1 MSIKDELLKKMRKEE
16 KKVDVKESM
25 KEEPVQKEKVK
36 RTGTRKNKTESGEI
50 VKKEDRK
57 ISAKNAVAE
66 AEEGIAAKAG
76 KKSGQRKA
84 AAGTEKQTKE
94 AADKKAVKVQKNKRL
109 NVKAAEV
116 KEKAADKNVNAAEK
130 KTAEKKNVRRTAKKA
145 EKSTEINVKEM
156 NGKNNGGIELKNQEQ
171 TSKLK
176 IIPLGGLEQIG
187 MNITAFEYEDSII
200 VVDCG
205 LSFPEDDMYG
215 IDLVIPDVTY
225 LKENIEK
232 VKGFFITHGHEDHI
246 GAIPYVLKDINV
258 PIYATKLTI
267 GIIEHKLKEHNML
280 TKVKRKV
287 VKYGQHINLGCF
299 RVEFIK
305 TNHSIQDAAALAIY
319 SPAGIVVHT
328 GDFKVDYTPVF
339 GDAIDLQRFG
349 EIGKKGVLA
358 LMCDSTNAERQGFTK
373 SEKTVGK
380 TFEELFADHKN
391 SRIIVATFASNVDRV
406 QQIINTAYKYGRKVA
421 VEGRSMVNIIG
432 IASELGY
439 INIPDN
445 TLIDIDEVKRY
456 PDEQTVLITTGSQG
470 EAMAALSRMASGVHR
485 KVTIKPNDTIVLSS
499 NPIPGNE
506 KAVSRIINE
515 LSMKGANVIFQDVH
529 VSGHACE
536 EEIKLI
542 YSLVRPKYSIPVH
555 GEYRHLIAQAKIAE
569 NIGIPKE
576 NIFLLSSGD
585 VLELDEESAAVNGK
599 VHTGA
604 IMVDGLGVGD
614 VGNIVLRDRQHLA
627 EDGIIIVVMTLEA
640 GSGQVLAG
648 PDIVSR
654 GFVYVRGA
662 ESLMEEAK
670 NVLDDKMQYC
680 MDKGITDWGKI
691 KTEIKDSLGDFVWKE
706 TKRRPMIMPIIMEV

>member
-1 MSIKDELLKKMRKEE
+1 
-16 KKVDVKESM
+16 M
-25 KEEPVQKEKVK
+25 KKEK
-36 RTGTRKNKTESGEI
+36 TE
-50 VKKEDRK
+50 
-57 ISAKNAVAE
+57 
-66 AEEGIAAKAG
+66 
-76 KKSGQRKA
+76 
-84 AAGTEKQTKE
+84 
-94 AADKKAVKVQKNKRL
+94 
-109 NVKAAEV
+109 
-116 KEKAADKNVNAAEK
+116 
-130 KTAEKKNVRRTAKKA
+130 
-145 EKSTEINVKEM
+145 
-156 NGKNNGGIELKNQEQ
+156 
-171 TSKLK
+171 KLK

-215 IDLVIPDVTY
+215 IDLVIPDITY
-225 LKENIEK
+225 LRDNIEK

-246 GAIPYVLKDINV
+246 GAIPYVLNEINV
-258 PIYATKLTI
+258 PVYATKLTN
-267 GIIEHKLKEHNML
+267 GIIEHKLRENNML

-319 SPAGIVVHT
+319 SPAGTVIHT

-349 EIGKKGVLA
+349 ELGKKGVLA
-358 LMCDSTNAERQGFTK
+358 LMCDSTNAERPGFTR
-373 SEKTVGK
+373 SEKTVGR
-380 TFEELFADHKN
+380 TFDELFADHKN

-406 QQIINTAYKYGRKVA
+406 QQIINTAYKYGRKVV

-445 TLIDIDEVKRY
+445 TLIDIELLKNY
-456 PDEQTVLITTGSQG
+456 PDEKTVLITTGSQG
-470 EAMAALSRMASGVHR
+470 EAMAALSRMAGGTHK

-506 KAVSRIINE
+506 KAVSRVINE

-529 VSGHACE
+529 VSGHACQ

-542 YSLVRPKYSIPVH
+542 YSLVHPKYAIPVH
-555 GEYRHLIAQAKIAE
+555 GEYRHLIAQAKVAE
-569 NIGIPKE
+569 ELGIPKD

-585 VLELDEESAAVNGK
+585 VLELDEDSARVTGR

-627 EDGIIIVVMTLEA
+627 EDGIIIVVLTLEG
-640 GSGQVLAG
+640 GSGQLLAG

-670 NVLDDKMQYC
+670 HVLDDKMQYC

>member
-1 MSIKDELLKKMRKEE
+1 MN
-16 KKVDVKESM
+16 M
-25 KEEPVQKEKVK
+25 KE
-36 RTGTRKNKTESGEI
+36 N
-50 VKKEDRK
+50 
-57 ISAKNAVAE
+57 
-66 AEEGIAAKAG
+66 
-76 KKSGQRKA
+76 
-84 AAGTEKQTKE
+84 KE
-94 AADKKAVKVQKNKRL
+94 AGISQNDS
-109 NVKAAEV
+109 
-116 KEKAADKNVNAAEK
+116 
-130 KTAEKKNVRRTAKKA
+130 KKA
-145 EKSTEINVKEM
+145 ERPERKKRTSVKE
-156 NGKNNGGIELKNQEQ
+156 NKKEK

-225 LKENIEK
+225 LKDNIDK

-246 GAIPYVLKDINV
+246 GAIPYVLRDINV

-299 RVEFIK
+299 RVEFIR

-358 LMCDSTNAERQGFTK
+358 LLCDSTNAERKGFTM

-380 TFEELFADHKN
+380 TFDEIFADHKN
-391 SRIIVATFASNVDRV
+391 TRIIIATFASNVDRV
-406 QQIINTAYKYGRKVA
+406 QQIINTAYKYGRKVV

-445 TLIDIDEVKRY
+445 TLIDIEELKNY
-456 PDEQTVLITTGSQG
+456 PDEKTVMITTGSQG
-470 EAMAALSRMASGVHR
+470 ESMAALSRMACGMHK

-506 KAVSRIINE
+506 KAVSGIINE

-529 VSGHACE
+529 VSGHACQ

-542 YSLVRPKYSIPVH
+542 YSLVKPKYAVPVH
-555 GEYRHLIAQAKIAE
+555 GEYRHLKANAGVAKSL
-569 NIGIPKE
+569 GIPKE
-576 NIFLLSSGD
+576 NVFIMQSGE
-585 VLELDEESAAVNGK
+585 VLELCDDYAKVVDK

-604 IMVDGLGVGD
+604 ILVDGLGVGD

-627 EDGIIIVVMTLEA
+627 EDGIIIVVLTLERRTNRL
-640 GSGQVLAG
+640 LAG

-654 GFVYVRGA
+654 GFVYVR
-662 ESLMEEAK
+662 ESEELMDDARKAVSEALEK
-670 NVLDDKMQYC
+670 CL
-680 MDKGITDWGKI
+680 KGRHTDWNKI
-691 KTEIKDSLGDFVWKE
+691 KLVIRDAMNDYIWKK
-706 TKRRPMIMPIIMEV
+706 TKRRPMVIPIIMDVDV